1 MVRKQQSLVVPKKTL
16 TEIVATVSPQPT
28 SVRRRRPRTPRRRRG
43 PNGGVTDI
51 GVPTSSM
58 ANSGTRVLSNMAD
71 RGSPFGEFWFSTSG
85 DATGTIKSKP
95 FDPGNTGMLVLD
107 STAKAYDNYIVR
119 RIRLNIRGRGPTTST
134 SSTFACVD
142 FDPVKTATTR
152 DQILQIQPSV
162 SLAAYQAHSI
172 NLSGR
177 SIMRRNMFVTNGSSA
192 ENATAFLVTYST
204 ILPDKDLSVWEVWVQ
219 YDIEFLHPAPLNS

>member
-1 MVRKQQSLVVPKKTL
+1 MSLSCFVDRTLTIMSRKQQIPVPTKK
-16 TEIVATVSPQPT
+16 IVP
-28 SVRRRRPRTPRRRRG
+28 VRRRRRRAVTFRS
-43 PNGGVTDI
+43 TDI
-51 GVPTSSM
+51 GVPTAST
-58 ANSGTRVLSNMAD
+58 ANGGTRVLSNMGD
-71 RGSPFGEFWFSTSG
+71 RSSPFGEFWFSTVG
-85 DATGTIKSKP
+85 DAKGTIVSKP

-107 STAKAYDNYIVR
+107 AVAKAYDNYIVR
-119 RIRLNIRGRGPTTST
+119 RIRLNIRGRGPTTSS

-142 FDPVKTATTR
+142 FDPAKGASTR

-192 ENATAFLVTYST
+192 ENATAFLLTYST
-204 ILPDKDLSVWEVWVQ
+204 ILAASDTSVWEVWVQ
-219 YDIEFLHPAPLNS
+219 YDVEFLHPAPLNS